1 MKEKTY
7 EVIVVGGG
15 NAALCA
21 ALSARDEGAEVLLL
35 ERAPEE
41 ERGGNSSFTE
51 GLMRIVYHGAD
62 DIKALAP
69 DLTAEEMASDFGTYT
84 EEKFFDDMARI
95 TQNRTDPDLCEI
107 LVRNSNDIMH
117 WIKGKGIRFLPQ
129 FGRQSFKVEGKFKFW
144 GGATLAAV
152 GGGRGLVDGL
162 YRAAEKAG
170 VKILYKAWARDLV
183 HSDKGV
189 SGVVVKVDGVTQTFH
204 CRNVILACGG
214 FEANA
219 AWRSRY
225 LGKGWDLAK
234 VRGTKYNTGDGLDMA
249 LRIGA
254 QPCGH
259 WSGCHAVGW
268 ERYAADFGDYAL
280 TDDYERDS
288 YPFSV
293 MLNATGNRFL
303 DEGADIRN
311 YTYAKYGHII
321 LEQPE
326 QFAWQVFDAKVK
338 HLLRPEYS
346 SKHVTRV
353 AANTLEELAGKLDGV
368 DAGQALKTIM
378 EYNAAVKRGVPFDPN
393 VKDGLRTEGLA
404 IPKSNWANPIDK
416 PPFEAYAVTCGITFT
431 FGGLRITTAGQVMDT
446 NHQPIAGLYAAG
458 EMVGGLFYFN
468 YPGSTGLTSGAI
480 FGRLA
485 GKSAALAASQA
496 RAASRS
502 LLRAQRQ

>member
-1 MKEKTY
+1 VTSNKTY
-7 EVIVVGGG
+7 DVIVVGGG

-35 ERAPEE
+35 ERAPQE

-62 DIKALAP
+62 DIKALSP

-84 EEKFFDDMARI
+84 EEQFFDDMARI

-107 LVRNSNDIMH
+107 LVKNSNDIMH

-129 FGRQSFKVEGKFKFW
+129 FGRQSFKVGGKFTFW

-162 YRAAEKAG
+162 YKAAEKAG
-170 VKILYKAWARDLV
+170 VKVLYKAWARELMHTDQ
-183 HSDKGV
+183 GV
-189 SGVVVKVDGVTQTFH
+189 TGVVVKLDGVTREFRA
-204 CRNVILACGG
+204 RNVILACGG

-234 VRGTKYNTGDGLDMA
+234 VRGTKYNTGDGLEMA

-259 WSGCHAVGW
+259 WSGCHSVGW

-288 YPFSV
+288 YPFSIMV
-293 MLNATGNRFL
+293 NAEGKRFL

-311 YTYAKYGHII
+311 YTYAKYGRII

-353 AANTLEELAGKLDGV
+353 TANTLEELAGKLEGV
-368 DAGQALKTIM
+368 NAGEALKTIRA
-378 EYNAAVKRGVPFDPN
+378 YNVAVKRGVPFDPN
-393 VKDGLRTEGLA
+393 VKDGLRTEGLE
-404 IPKSNWANPIDK
+404 IPKSNWANPIDA

-431 FGGLRITTAGQVMDT
+431 FGGLRITTEGQVVDT
-446 NHQPIAGLYAAG
+446 NHQPIIGLYAAG

-480 FGRLA
+480 FGQLA
-485 GKSAALAASQA
+485 GKSAALAARKVQA
-496 RAASRS
+496 A
-502 LLRAQRQ
+502 

>member
-1 MKEKTY
+1 MSGKEILD
-7 EVIVVGGG
+7 VIVVGGG

-21 ALSARDEGAEVLLL
+21 ALSARDHGAEVLLL
-35 ERAPEE
+35 ERAPQE

-51 GLMRIVYHGAD
+51 GLMRIVYNGAA
-62 DIKALAP
+62 DIKALSP
-69 DLTAEEMASDFGTYT
+69 DLTEEEMASDFGSYT
-84 EEKFFDDMARI
+84 EENFFDDMARI

-129 FGRQSFKVEGKFKFW
+129 FGRQSFKVDGKFRFW

-170 VKILYKAWARDLV
+170 VKILYKAWARELV
-183 HSDKGV
+183 HSDAGV
-189 SGVVVKVDGVTQTFH
+189 SGVVVKLNGVTQTF
-204 CRNVILACGG
+204 RAKNVILACGG

-219 AWRSRY
+219 AWRSRH

-234 VRGTKYNTGDGLDMA
+234 VRGSRYNTGDGLEMA

-268 ERYAADFGDYAL
+268 ERYASDFGDWA
-280 TDDYERDS
+280 TCDDYERDS
-288 YPFSV
+288 YPFSI
-293 MLNATGNRFL
+293 MINATGRRFL

-311 YTYAKYGHII
+311 YTYAKYGHVI

-326 QFAWQVFDAKVK
+326 QFAWQIFDSKVK

-353 AANTLEELAGKLDGV
+353 TANTLADLVGKLDGV
-368 DAGQALKTIM
+368 NAAEALKTIG
-378 EYNAAVKRGVPFDPN
+378 EYNAAVKQGVKFDPN

-404 IPKSNWANPIDK
+404 IPKSNWANPIDT

-431 FGGLRITTAGQVMDT
+431 FGGLRISTEGQVMDT
-446 NHQPIAGLYAAG
+446 NHEPIPGLYAAG

-485 GKSAALAASQA
+485 GKSAALAAKKA
-496 RAASRS
+496 KA
-502 LLRAQRQ
+502 

>member
-1 MKEKTY
+1 MEATRIHD
-7 EVIVVGGG
+7 VIVVGGG

-21 ALSARDEGAEVLLL
+21 ALSARDEGADVLLL

-51 GLMRIVYHGAD
+51 GLMRIVYHGAS
-62 DIKALAP
+62 DIKALSP
-69 DLTAEEMASDFGTYT
+69 DLTVEEMASDFGAYT
-84 EEKFFDDMARI
+84 EEQFFDDMARI

-107 LVRNSNDIMH
+107 LVRNSNNIMH
-117 WIKGKGIRFLPQ
+117 WLKDKGIRFLPQ
-129 FGRQSFKVEGKFKFW
+129 FGRQSFKVGGKFTFW

-170 VKILYKAWARDLV
+170 VEIRYRAWARELL
-183 HSDKGV
+183 HTDKGV
-189 SGVVVKVDGVTQTFH
+189 TGVVATLDGETRRFPA
-204 CRNVILACGG
+204 RNVILACGG

-225 LGKGWDLAK
+225 LGPGWDLAK
-234 VRGTKYNTGDGLDMA
+234 VRGTKFNTGDGLDMA
-249 LRIGA
+249 MRIGA

-259 WSGCHAVGW
+259 WSGCHSVGW
-268 ERYAADFGDYAL
+268 ERYASDFGDPAV

-288 YPFSV
+288 YPFSIMV
-293 MLNATGNRFL
+293 NAAGRRFL

-311 YTYAKYGHII
+311 YTYAKYGRII

-326 QFAWQVFDAKVK
+326 QFAWQIFDAKVA
-338 HLLRPEYS
+338 HLLRPEYR

-353 AANTLEELAGKLDGV
+353 TANTLEELAGRLEGV
-368 DAGQALKTIM
+368 NGQQALNTIR
-378 EYNAAVKRGVPFDPN
+378 EFNASVKGGVPFNPN
-393 VKDGLRTEGLA
+393 VKDGLRTEGLV
-404 IPKSNWANPIDK
+404 IPKSNWANTIDQ

-431 FGGLRITTAGQVMDT
+431 FGGLRITTEGQVVDT
-446 NHQPIAGLYAAG
+446 SHQPIPGLYAAG

-485 GKSAALAASQA
+485 GRSATFAAKA
-496 RAASRS
+496 TK
-502 LLRAQRQ
+502 